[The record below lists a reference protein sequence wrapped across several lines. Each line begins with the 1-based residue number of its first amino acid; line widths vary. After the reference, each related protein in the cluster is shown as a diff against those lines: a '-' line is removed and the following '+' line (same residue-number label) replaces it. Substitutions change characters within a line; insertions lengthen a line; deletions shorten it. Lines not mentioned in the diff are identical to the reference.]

1 MSPPGRRRTPAPSP
15 HHTPCPWRWR
25 RTTTRPCAAIAVV
38 RNARGAAVAHTAAG
52 RHGAVAG
59 SAPHRRRARGSAC
72 ASASEPLC
80 RAAAFPPVLL
90 VLALACNVMHVR
102 RRRNSA
108 PRRLIGLQATRPH
121 HLCLVQPSGG
131 AVQHVLTKLAQQA
144 GGCVVG
150 VGKHGSQWSGSLSA
164 TRMHIQ
170 PPTQSTVVSAQTP
183 RKCRA
188 AALRTYV
195 PLCSYFFG
203 AGSANF
209 SANLSPASAS
219 KALLANPRCRT
230 GEQTCCPRGHT
241 CFLTYYRVFSPR
253 CSVVSSFMFFRS
265 LEYCERN
272 LTLVDR
278 APTTSATTT
287 RYRNTPL
294 GGGSAAFFAS
304 RRRSAPQPC
313 TCLGAALAPS
323 SASQQASS
331 GGQLRQQS
339 LYHTPSKVCVY
350 NTTPSAQSQVMRTS
364 VKVVCEPLLRNEVLG
379 VRDELPESIILALQ
393 FPRPLVDANAAVPA
407 PYAQQHIQQRVNL
420 HQRVCHTQQRRTLGS
435 CSQWVAGP
443 ATWESTAPPE

>member
-1 MSPPGRRRTPAPSP
+1 M
-15 HHTPCPWRWR
+15 
-25 RTTTRPCAAIAVV
+25 
-38 RNARGAAVAHTAAG
+38 
-52 RHGAVAG
+52 
-59 SAPHRRRARGSAC
+59 
-72 ASASEPLC
+72 
-80 RAAAFPPVLL
+80 
-90 VLALACNVMHVR
+90 
-102 RRRNSA
+102 
-108 PRRLIGLQATRPH
+108 
-121 HLCLVQPSGG
+121 
-131 AVQHVLTKLAQQA
+131 TKLAQQA

-219 KALLANPRCRT
+219 NALLANPRCRT

-304 RRRSAPQPC
+304 RRRSAPQLC

-435 CSQWVAGP
+435 CSQWVVGP